1 MMSYLLGIDIGTSSI
16 KAVLVDA
23 ESARIQGSAR
33 AEHPIQHPRPGYAE
47 QNPDDWWQATVSAV
61 RGALRAALVDPAA
74 IRGIGL
80 CGQMHGTVCLD
91 ETARPVRPAIIWAD
105 GRSQA
110 EIAALLAQAAP
121 DQLARWAP
129 GPPATGFMALSLMW
143 LARHEPRTL
152 DRTYTVLLPKD
163 YVRLILTGERG
174 TEPSDAASTWL
185 FDVRSG
191 EWSGELIALCGL
203 DRRYLPPL
211 AGSADVVGALHREA
225 GEALG
230 LPPGI
235 PVVAGCADQPAQAL
249 GHGVLDP
256 GVTLVTTGSGG
267 QVFSP
272 LASPKPDPLLRFH
285 VFNHAAP
292 GRWYALAAI
301 LSAGLSLRWLR
312 DLLGLAERGDA
323 YEHLSR
329 LAGEVPPG
337 AEGLLFLP
345 YLAGER
351 TPLMDPEASGVFLGL
366 RLHHE
371 AGHLARA
378 VMEGVAFALA
388 SCLSLVRE
396 PGDDEQ
402 ERQVVASGG
411 GASSPV
417 WRQIQADVFN
427 TPLRIARG
435 SDHAPLGAAL
445 LAGVGSGA
453 YGSLAEGCARLP
465 PAALVI
471 QPDPAAAA
479 FYRSRH
485 RLFQDVYQHLREDMH
500 GLARPA
506 AIGGGE

>member
-1 MMSYLLGIDIGTSSI
+1 MSYLLGIDIGTSSI

-33 AEHPIQHPRPGYAE
+33 AEHPIHHLQSGYAE

-61 RGALRAALVDPAA
+61 RGALRQTAVDPAA

-91 ETARPVRPAIIWAD
+91 EAARPIRPAIIWAD

-110 EIAALLAQAAP
+110 ELTALLAQAAP
-121 DQLARWAP
+121 NQLARQAP

-143 LARHEPRTL
+143 LARHEPHTL
-152 DRTYTVLLPKD
+152 DRTQTVLLPKD
-163 YVRLILTGERG
+163 YIRLILTGESG
-174 TEPSDAASTWL
+174 TEPSDAAATWL

-191 EWSGELIALCGL
+191 EWSGELIELCDL
-203 DRRYLPPL
+203 ERRYLPPI
-211 AGSADVVGALHREA
+211 AGSADVVGTLRREA

-256 GVTLVTTGSGG
+256 GVTLVTIGTGG

-272 LASPKPDPLLRFH
+272 LAAPKPDPLMRFH
-285 VFNHAAP
+285 VFSHAAP

-301 LSAGLSLRWLR
+301 LSAGLSLHWLR
-312 DLLGLAERGDA
+312 DLLGLADRQDA
-323 YEHLSR
+323 YQHLSR
-329 LAGEVPPG
+329 LAEEVPPG

-396 PGDDEQ
+396 ASDDGQ
-402 ERQVVASGG
+402 EHLVVASGG

-417 WRQIQADVFN
+417 WRQILADVFN
-427 TPLRIARG
+427 TPLRIASG
-435 SDHAPLGAAL
+435 SDHAPPGAAL

-453 YGSLAEGCARLP
+453 YKSLAEGCGRTP
-465 PAALVI
+465 PAELVI
-471 QPDPAAAA
+471 QPDPAAAS
-479 FYRSRH
+479 FYHSRH
-485 RLFQDVYQHLREDMH
+485 RLFQDVYRHLKDDMH
-500 GLARPA
+500 RLSRTT
-506 AIGGGE
+506 AIGGGG